1 MTRNGWFSLAWF
13 VGLGL
18 TTAAAAC
25 ASPAPPTVLCVT
37 DSLTPAKLPARERV
51 RITPARSGDIRTGR
65 LAWISPDTLALDDG
79 GSRYPLT
86 SIRMLERSTN
96 RHSKGGSGAKLGAL
110 VGGVAVGLTAGAVA
124 ATDDPEF
131 AAITV
136 PACVLAGAL
145 GGILIGGVVGATIHT
160 ETWVPV
166 AVQTSPLAA
175 MGNRVRVRDG
185 RIPGEE
191 VTGTILERTTDTL
204 YVMRDDARVAVPLSP
219 PPSMEVSLGVA
230 PPSST
235 PGKVLAALGLIG
247 GAIAGGYI
255 LGHGHANW
263 SYGPAIVTG
272 AAIGATGG
280 WFLGRTLSRVGSEE
294 QWRVVSLP

>member
-1 MTRNGWFSLAWF
+1 
-13 VGLGL
+13 
-18 TTAAAAC
+18 
-25 ASPAPPTVLCVT
+25 
-37 DSLTPAKLPARERV
+37 
-51 RITPARSGDIRTGR
+51 
-65 LAWISPDTLALDDG
+65 
-79 GSRYPLT
+79 
-86 SIRMLERSTN
+86 MLERSTN
-96 RHSKGGSGAKLGAL
+96 RHSKAGAGVKLGAL

-145 GGILIGGVVGATIHT
+145 GGILIGGVVGATIYS

-175 MGNRVRVRDG
+175 MGDRVRVRDG
-185 RIPGEE
+185 RIPGE
-191 VTGTILERTTDTL
+191 VTGTILERTADTL
-204 YVMRDDARVAVPLSP
+204 YVMRDDARVAVPLNP
-219 PPSMEVSLGVA
+219 PPSMEVSLGIE

-235 PGKVLAALGLIG
+235 PGKVLAALGLVG

-255 LGHGHANW
+255 LGHGHAQW

-294 QWRVVSLP
+294 RWMAVSPP